1 MLARTAARLK
11 DMAQLD
17 DPTPLFWLGSNT
29 ADAGGSGDGIS
40 ALRQEE
46 TGTLKPLSHSQVE
59 SPSFLA
65 NHPALPVIYA
75 ALEASGQVEAL
86 ARRGEAGLVPLGRPL
101 EAGDSVCHL
110 TVTPDG
116 STLIASCYGDGR
128 VLLFPLAANGA
139 LAGEG
144 VVAPASNDPYGDPL
158 AARAAEL
165 ENTDFGDDPF
175 AELALRKAVDDAA
188 VDRPSRAHASLVL
201 PDGRF
206 ATTDLG
212 HDTVRIWRR
221 SGTRPILSQE
231 VVLPF
236 GVGPRHLVSHPSGHV
251 HVVTEYSNEVFTLG
265 RGDDGAWRVVSS
277 VRATADSLED
287 GDSASEISVAA
298 SREQLHVSIRGT
310 NRVSTLSIGGDGSTV
325 RAISDVESGGVGPRH
340 HVESGRFLHV
350 ANQLSNEVSSFV
362 LDSRGIPSKLLGS
375 VEAGSPTCLVRAL

>member
-1 MLARTAARLK
+1 MLARTAVRLK
-11 DMAQLD
+11 GMAQLD
-17 DPTPLFWLGSNT
+17 VSTPLFWLGSRT

-46 TGTLKPLSHSQVE
+46 KGTLKPLSHSQVE
-59 SPSFLA
+59 SPTFIA
-65 NHPALPVIYA
+65 THPTLPVIYA
-75 ALEASGQVEAL
+75 ALEYSGQVEAF

-101 EAGDSVCHL
+101 EAGEAVCQL

-116 STLIASCYGDGR
+116 STLIASCYGDGQ
-128 VLLFPLAANGA
+128 VLLFALAANGSFTA
-139 LAGEG
+139 DG
-144 VVAPASNDPYGDPL
+144 VAAPASNDPYGDPL

-165 ENTDFGDDPF
+165 ENADFGDDPF

-188 VDRPSRAHASLVL
+188 VDRQSRAHASLVL

-221 SGTRPILSQE
+221 AGTRSVLTQE
-231 VVLPF
+231 IVLPF
-236 GVGPRHLVSHPSGHV
+236 GVGPRHLVSHPSGHI
-251 HVVTEYSNEVFTLG
+251 HVITEYSNEVFTLG
-265 RGDDGAWRVVSS
+265 RGDDGVWRVVAS
-277 VRATADSLED
+277 VLATADSIEE
-287 GDSASEISVAA
+287 GDNASEISLAA

-325 RAISDVESGGVGPRH
+325 RAISDVESGGNWPRH

-350 ANQLSNEVSSFV
+350 ANQRSNEVSSFL
-362 LDSRGIPSKLLGS
+362 LDARGIPSTLLGS
-375 VEAGSPTCLVRAL
+375 VEAGSPTCLVKA